1 MGIFSKKSKQ
11 PDVVLSIP
19 EMSCGHCEKK
29 ITEALSQVDGVRN
42 VSADAKAKE
51 ARIFGSASAEQLI
64 QALEPTPY
72 SGKVKE

>member
-11 PDVVLSIP
+11 PDVVLAIP

-29 ITEALSQVDGVRN
+29 ITDVLSQVEGVHK
-42 VSADAKAKE
+42 VSADASAQE
-51 ARIFGSASAEQLI
+51 ARVFGSASADQLI
-64 QALEPTPY
+64 QALESTPY